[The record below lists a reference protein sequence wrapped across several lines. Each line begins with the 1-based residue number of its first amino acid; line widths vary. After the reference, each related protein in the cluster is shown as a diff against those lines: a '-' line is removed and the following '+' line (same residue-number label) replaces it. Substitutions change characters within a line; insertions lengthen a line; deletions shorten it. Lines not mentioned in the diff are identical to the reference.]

1 MFNTK
6 ASRGYPAFY
15 TVSPPRATLSLCRLA
30 QACAGLCKFAQAC
43 ASLRKLEH
51 VLLFCKL
58 LLDLE
63 LFLQSTWLSFCQGLL
78 NSIALIFL
86 IFLHL
91 VFLHLL
97 NSVGRGYEIP
107 EHTRQTKTYKEA
119 KNNDGVSLVKFFYI
133 NYN

>member
-1 MFNTK
+1 MK
-6 ASRGYPAFY
+6 AKTCS
-15 TVSPPRATLSLCRLA
+15 TLKRLADILPFIHFLRPLRHAKLVQACASLCRLV
-30 QACAGLCKFAQAC
+30 QACAGLCK
-43 ASLRKLEH
+43 LEH
-51 VLLFCKL
+51 ALLFCKL

-107 EHTRQTKTYKEA
+107 EHTRQIKTYKETLPFECA
-119 KNNDGVSLVKFFYI
+119 LDHTH
-133 NYN
+133 